1 MKLLTHAIMLTAL
14 TCVLIGFG
22 CEETSTP
29 TAAPMTDE
37 EADMELALFGAP
49 PEIIELG
56 SIDINGT
63 ILIVTMTGTVASD
76 EGLSLELTHT
86 DGPKPTI
93 MKAWVGTESGEG
105 SNKDT
110 GHSHGDELPIIW
122 HTYAEC
128 PTAMTDDMQ
137 LWIELT
143 YEDGTNGT
151 GELTIQ
157 ES

>member
-14 TCVLIGFG
+14 TCVLLGTG
-22 CEETSTP
+22 CDETSSP

-37 EADMELALFGAP
+37 EADMELSLFGAP

-56 SIDINGT
+56 TIDINGT
-63 ILIVTMTGTVASD
+63 ILVVTMTGSVAPD

-86 DGPKPTI
+86 DGPKPTV
-93 MKAWVGTESGEG
+93 MKAWVGTESGDG
-105 SNKDT
+105 SKKDT
-110 GHSHGDELPIIW
+110 GHSHGEELPIIW

-137 LWIELT
+137 LWVEIT
-143 YEDGTNGT
+143 HEDGTQGAA
-151 GELTIQ
+151 ELTIQ
-157 ES
+157 HT